1 MTSLSPDHVSSTAH
15 TFTSTNPIGS
25 ATSRIVSSVTS
36 DRIPDDFFGH
46 ETQIEPFCLIL
57 LFIIIQIFNEL
68 RSRFG
73 EEMNHVQFIRSAFD
87 KRHVCRQRLEQPD
100 VIARSIH
107 GAERSAR
114 LNPQFFRQRRTRV
127 SRHDS
132 VPSMHTSQELFTRLT
147 NPRVILSLRSIA
159 CSTNHG
165 VRPLRTAARRMR
177 SRNERPTE
185 LHHKDQIV
193 FGFFKERRRKR
204 LRSAPFPASFL
215 AIIERN
221 VPFYMCLPEA
231 DRRELQGLVQIFLGE
246 KVFEGCGGLELTDEI
261 KVTIAAQACLLLL
274 HRQTDIY
281 PRLITIL
288 VYPSAY
294 LAKAVEPIGSGAVLE
309 GDAIHLGESWSSGVV
324 VLSWDDVRAGAS
336 DIHDGQNLVLHE
348 FAHQLDREDGAINGT
363 PLLDQRSQYVAWAR
377 VLNVE
382 YERLR
387 RDRWLGAQLCSTNT
401 ARPIPPSFSPLPP
414 SASLRSP
421 ECFRN
426 GILNYMKS

>member
-1 MTSLSPDHVSSTAH
+1 
-15 TFTSTNPIGS
+15 
-25 ATSRIVSSVTS
+25 
-36 DRIPDDFFGH
+36 
-46 ETQIEPFCLIL
+46 
-57 LFIIIQIFNEL
+57 
-68 RSRFG
+68 
-73 EEMNHVQFIRSAFD
+73 
-87 KRHVCRQRLEQPD
+87 
-100 VIARSIH
+100 
-107 GAERSAR
+107 
-114 LNPQFFRQRRTRV
+114 
-127 SRHDS
+127 
-132 VPSMHTSQELFTRLT
+132 
-147 NPRVILSLRSIA
+147 
-159 CSTNHG
+159 
-165 VRPLRTAARRMR
+165 
-177 SRNERPTE
+177 
-185 LHHKDQIV
+185 V

-204 LRSAPFPASFL
+204 LRSATFPHTFL
-215 AIIERN
+215 EIIERN
-221 VPFYMCLPEA
+221 VSFYKCLPDA
-231 DRRELQGLVQIFLGE
+231 DRRELQGLVQVFLGE

-382 YERLR
+382 FERLR
-387 RDRWLGAQLCSTNT
+387 RDRWLGRATVLDEYGARNPAEFFAVATECFFEKPRVLQKRHPESYDELKRFYRQDPAQLLP
-401 ARPIPPSFSPLPP
+401 ARPGPATGEFNEANVP
-414 SASLRSP
+414 
-421 ECFRN
+421 
-426 GILNYMKS
+426 